1 MPMGKYIL
9 VLDQGVS
16 GSRATL
22 SENNGKVITW
32 ADTPLNIVPNKSGWI
47 EYKPDD
53 ILKSILGAVKSL
65 FRKIGTKKKQISSIG
80 LATQPS
86 TIIVWDKETG
96 KSLYNAIS
104 SNDTRGIEIC
114 REKGDHRESI
124 RERTGLP
131 LSAAYSAPKIR
142 WLLDN
147 IRQSGK
153 LIDKGRLLCGT
164 VNTFLMW
171 HLTKGAVFATDH
183 SNASSTLL
191 FNILT
196 KSWDK
201 ELLEL
206 FSIPPEILPQVYPT
220 SHIYGDAILEGQRIP
235 ISVSIV
241 DKHAPLIGNG
251 CLQEGDV
258 NITYGKEGTIHIT
271 TGKKVFILHG
281 LLATIGWSTDGNG
294 NGNTTYILE
303 GNMKSAG
310 AIFQWM
316 QASLGL
322 ISHKESIDDMCR
334 RSQERIFMVPAIT
347 GLGSPYREKGVTACI
362 FGMRSSTT
370 KNDIVRSAVE
380 SVAFMVKDNLGVVE
394 KDNRIQIKRI
404 ISGGELSEISYLL
417 QFQSDIL
424 NMPVYKTKEDYPV
437 APGIAFLANPYTR
450 DTTRDT
456 KDTKNVM
463 AMNAIQKPSGSKKP
477 FIPKATKYNEAEVRK
492 LYERWK
498 LTCLHSREWS
508 KNFS

>member
-1 MPMGKYIL
+1 MGKYIL

-22 SENNGKVITW
+22 TENKGKVIAW
-32 ADTPLNIVPNKSGWI
+32 AETPLNTVPNKSGWI

-53 ILKSILGAVKSL
+53 ILKSILSAVKSL
-65 FRKIGTKKKQISSIG
+65 FKKIGPKKKQISAIG

-104 SNDTRGIEIC
+104 VNDTRGIEIC
-114 REKGDHRESI
+114 REKSNHRESI

-131 LSAAYSAPKIR
+131 LSVTFSAPKLR
-142 WLLDN
+142 WLLNN
-147 IRQSGK
+147 IKQSGK

-183 SNASSTLL
+183 SNASRTLL

-201 ELLEL
+201 EMLEL
-206 FSIPPEILPQVYPT
+206 FSIPPDILPNVYPT
-220 SHIYGDAILEGQRIP
+220 SHIYGDAVLEGQRIP
-235 ISVSIV
+235 ILASIV
-241 DKHAPLIGNG
+241 DKHASLIGNG
-251 CLQEGDV
+251 CMQEGEV
-258 NITYGKEGTIHIT
+258 NITYGKEGTIQIT
-271 TGKKVFILHG
+271 TGKKIFILHG
-281 LLATIGWSTDGNG
+281 LSAAIGWSTDGNG
-294 NGNTTYILE
+294 NGNTSYILE
-303 GNMKSAG
+303 GNMKSVG

-316 QASLGL
+316 QTNLGL
-322 ISHKESIDDMCR
+322 ISTKPKENIDDICR

-347 GLGSPYREKGVTACI
+347 GLGSPYGEKGVTACL

-370 KNDIVRSAVE
+370 RNDIVRSAVE
-380 SVAFMVKDNLGVVE
+380 AVAFMVKDNLGLVE

-404 ISGGELSEISYLL
+404 VSGGELSEISYLL
-417 QFQSDIL
+417 QFQSDVL

-437 APGIAFLANPYTR
+437 AAGIAFLINPDAKSMTS
-450 DTTRDT
+450 
-456 KDTKNVM
+456 
-463 AMNAIQKPSGSKKP
+463 MNFNQKSPGSKKS
-477 FIPKATKYNEAEVRK
+477 FTPKAAKYSEAEVRK